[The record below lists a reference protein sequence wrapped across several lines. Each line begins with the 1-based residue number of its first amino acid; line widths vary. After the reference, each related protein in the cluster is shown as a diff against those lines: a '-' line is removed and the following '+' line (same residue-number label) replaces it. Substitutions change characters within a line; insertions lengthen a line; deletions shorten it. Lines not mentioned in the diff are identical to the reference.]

1 MWSELKCGI
10 PHDMRM
16 CLTHVVRAPNT
27 AERRRVGSE
36 ITARDAELAELRAA
50 PALEAAARDAA
61 APLAAALAARDAE
74 LAALVVDAWVI
85 SAVLIV
91 T

>member
-1 MWSELKCGI
+1 MPGAR
-10 PHDMRM
+10 PHDRAGL
-16 CLTHVVRAPNT
+16 LTVAVTGP
-27 AERRRVGSE
+27 G
-36 ITARDAELAELRAA
+36 DALAFEVTLRAA